1 MNTVSQ
7 VMTQLKKKGSEPIRK
22 IFTRHGIDIP
32 MFGVKVGDL
41 KTIAKKIKGNQA
53 LALELYD
60 TGVYDAMYLA
70 GLVADGSQMS
80 KKQLESWAKNAK
92 CDVVSSYPVTWAAT
106 ESAHARELA
115 VKWIN
120 SKTPSLA
127 LAGWSTYAGIV
138 ATTPDDEL
146 DLDEIK
152 ELLDRAV
159 AQIDKAPN
167 KVRYVMNGFVIS
179 VGGYVKPL
187 LKEAKK
193 AAKTI
198 GVVDVDMGDTS
209 CQVPV
214 ASAYIEKIEKMG
226 RVGKKRATMKC

>member
-7 VMTQLKKKGSEPIRK
+7 VMTELKEKGTESTRK
-22 IFTRHGIDIP
+22 IFERHGIDIP
-32 MFGVKVGDL
+32 NLGVKVGDL

-70 GLVADGSQMS
+70 GLVADGAEMS
-80 KKQLESWAKNAK
+80 KKQLEHWAKSAK
-92 CDVVSSYPVTWAAT
+92 CDIISSYPVTWAAT

-115 VKWIN
+115 LKWIN

-127 LAGWSTYAGIV
+127 LAGWSTYGGIV

-146 DLDEIK
+146 DLEEVK
-152 ELLDRAV
+152 ELLDRVV
-159 AQIDKAPN
+159 AQIDKAAN

-179 VGGYVKPL
+179 VGTYVKPL
-187 LKEAKK
+187 LKDAKK
-193 AAKTI
+193 AAKSI
-198 GVVDVDMGDTS
+198 GVLDIDMGDTA
-209 CQVPV
+209 CKVPV
-214 ASAYIEKIEKMG
+214 ASEYIEKVEKLG
-226 RVGKKRATMKC
+226 RVGKKRASMKC